1 MSIEQNLY
9 EEKFEKIFPLKPVLN
24 AIACINRTFA
34 VNPIW
39 YILSGLVLRLAR
51 LALINNL
58 SNLRMTILEK
68 ISSRLQDMTS
78 HLPFLVDQCEDMPWW
93 SKRVAVSQE
102 IWDRLLQGAET
113 LCSPSAICVAL
124 SRSVH

>member
-51 LALINNL
+51 GRQTGLDKQFEQSENDNPG
-58 SNLRMTILEK
+58 K
-68 ISSRLQDMTS
+68 
-78 HLPFLVDQCEDMPWW
+78 DQF
-93 SKRVAVSQE
+93 KVARYDKSF
-102 IWDRLLQGAET
+102 T
-113 LCSPSAICVAL
+113 LFG
-124 SRSVH
+124 RSM